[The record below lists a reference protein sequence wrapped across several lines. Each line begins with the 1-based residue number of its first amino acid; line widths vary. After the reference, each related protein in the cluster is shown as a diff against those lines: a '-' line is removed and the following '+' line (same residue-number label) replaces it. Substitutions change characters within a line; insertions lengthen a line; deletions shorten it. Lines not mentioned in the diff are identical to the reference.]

1 MFAWLIDVVPVGVW
15 SRFGMVLVICAVAE
29 EVRWHVLAVKA

>member
-15 SRFGMVLVICAVAE
+15 SRLGMVLVISAVAE